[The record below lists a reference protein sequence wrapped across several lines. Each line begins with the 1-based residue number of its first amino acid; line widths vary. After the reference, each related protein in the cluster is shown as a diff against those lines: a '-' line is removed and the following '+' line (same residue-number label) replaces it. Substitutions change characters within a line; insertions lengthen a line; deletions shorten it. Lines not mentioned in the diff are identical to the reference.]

1 MNRQTPT
8 KQVILDSAL
17 YLFHLKGYHA
27 TSIRD
32 IANKAKVNPANI
44 AYYFKNK
51 QGLLEYCFMSYL
63 EKYIHV
69 LETNIA
75 LIEDKGPQ
83 QCLIDLVTEVI
94 QFQRENFL
102 AARFIYGESALDTN
116 LNREIHSTYFT
127 KEKSFF
133 QHILDEGI
141 KTRAFQSVPVPLYL
155 LQLKG
160 LLTASVLHP
169 HYATEV
175 LYVFPQEPYYSNLFA
190 EEVKRFIELTLF
202 HPEYNHL
209 KPFNRTEVFTGSLIK
224 DSYPCP
230 KSLA

>member
-8 KQVILDSAL
+8 KQMILDSAL

-32 IANKAKVNPANI
+32 IANKAKINPANI

-51 QGLLEYCFMSYL
+51 QGLLEYCFTSYL
-63 EKYIHV
+63 EKYIGV
-69 LETNIA
+69 LESNVA
-75 LIEDKGPQ
+75 LLEQKGPQ
-83 QCLIDLVTEVI
+83 RCLIDLVKEVL

-127 KEKSFF
+127 KEKYFF

-141 KTRAFQSVPVPLYL
+141 KARAFQSVSVPLYL

-175 LYVFPQEPYYSNLFA
+175 LYVFPQEPYYSDLYAN
-190 EEVKRFIELTLF
+190 EVKRFIELTLF
-202 HPEYNHL
+202 QSEHGHL
-209 KPFNRTEVFTGSLIK
+209 KAFNSTEVFT
-224 DSYPCP
+224 
-230 KSLA
+230 

>member
-8 KQVILDSAL
+8 KQIILDSAL

-51 QGLLEYCFMSYL
+51 QGLLEFCFISYL
-63 EKYIHV
+63 ENYIDV
-69 LETNIA
+69 LEMNIA
-75 LIEDKGPQ
+75 LLEQKGPQ
-83 QCLIDLVTEVI
+83 QCLSDLVTEVI
-94 QFQRENFL
+94 RFQRENFF

-116 LNREIHSTYFT
+116 LNREIHSTYFA
-127 KEKSFF
+127 KEKYLF
-133 QHILDEGI
+133 QQILDEGI
-141 KTRAFQSVPVPLYL
+141 KARAFQSVSVPLYL

-160 LLTASVLHP
+160 MLTAPVLHP

-175 LYVFPQEPYYSNLFA
+175 LYVFPQEPYYSDRFA
-190 EEVKRFIELTLF
+190 DEVKRFIELTLF
-202 HPEYNHL
+202 HSEQNQIKLYN
-209 KPFNRTEVFTGSLIK
+209 RVEVFT
-224 DSYPCP
+224 
-230 KSLA
+230 

>member
-8 KQVILDSAL
+8 KQIILDSAL

-51 QGLLEYCFMSYL
+51 QGLLEFCFISYL
-63 EKYIHV
+63 ENYIDV
-69 LETNIA
+69 LEMNIA
-75 LIEDKGPQ
+75 LLEQKGPQ
-83 QCLIDLVTEVI
+83 QCLSDLVTEVI
-94 QFQRENFL
+94 RFQRENFF

-116 LNREIHSTYFT
+116 LNREIHSTYFA
-127 KEKSFF
+127 KEKYLF
-133 QHILDEGI
+133 QQILDEGI
-141 KTRAFQSVPVPLYL
+141 KARAFQSVSVPLYL

-160 LLTASVLHP
+160 MLTAPVLHP

-175 LYVFPQEPYYSNLFA
+175 LYVFPQEPYYSDRFA
-190 EEVKRFIELTLF
+190 DEVKRFIELTLF
-202 HPEYNHL
+202 HSDQNQIKLYN
-209 KPFNRTEVFTGSLIK
+209 RVEVFT
-224 DSYPCP
+224 
-230 KSLA
+230 

>member
-8 KQVILDSAL
+8 KQIILDSAL

-44 AYYFKNK
+44 SYYFKNK
-51 QGLLEYCFMSYL
+51 QGLLEFCFMSYL
-63 EKYIHV
+63 ENYIDV

-75 LIEDKGPQ
+75 WLKEKGPQ
-83 QCLIDLVTEVI
+83 QCLLDLVTAVI
-94 QFQRENFL
+94 RFQRENFL

-127 KEKSFF
+127 KEKYFF
-133 QHILDEGI
+133 QYILDEGI
-141 KTRAFQSVPVPLYL
+141 KARAFQSVSIPLYL

-160 LLTASVLHP
+160 ILTAPVLHP
-169 HYATEV
+169 HYSTEV
-175 LYVFPQEPYYSNLFA
+175 LFVFPQELYYSERFA
-190 EEVKRFIELTLF
+190 DEVKRFIELTLF
-202 HPEYNHL
+202 QPDYNQVKLFTH
-209 KPFNRTEVFTGSLIK
+209 TEVFTGV
-224 DSYPCP
+224 
-230 KSLA
+230 

>member
-8 KQVILDSAL
+8 KQMILDSAL

-32 IANKAKVNPANI
+32 IATKAKVNPATI

-51 QGLLEYCFMSYL
+51 QGLLEFCFISYL
-63 EKYIHV
+63 EKYIQV
-69 LETNIA
+69 LEKNVDQLA
-75 LIEDKGPQ
+75 QKSPQ
-83 QCLIDLVTEVI
+83 QCLADLVTEVI

-116 LNREIHSTYFT
+116 LNREIHSTYFM
-127 KEKSFF
+127 KEKYCF
-133 QHILDEGI
+133 QYILDEGI
-141 KTRAFQSVPVPLYL
+141 KVRAFQSVSVPLYL

-160 LLTASVLHP
+160 MLTAPVLHP

-175 LYVFPQEPYYSNLFA
+175 LYVFPQELYYSDQFA
-190 EEVKRFIELTLF
+190 DAVNRFIKSTLF
-202 HPEYNHL
+202 HRDYQQIRQITSL
-209 KPFNRTEVFTGSLIK
+209 EVLT
-224 DSYPCP
+224 
-230 KSLA
+230 

>member
-51 QGLLEYCFMSYL
+51 QGLLEYCFISYL
-63 EKYIHV
+63 EKYICL
-69 LETNIA
+69 LESNIS
-75 LIEDKGPQ
+75 LIEQKGPQ
-83 QCLIDLVTEVI
+83 QCLIDLVMEII
-94 QFQRENFL
+94 QFQRENFF

-127 KEKSFF
+127 KEKYYF

-141 KTRAFQSVPVPLYL
+141 KVRAFQSVSVPLYL

-160 LLTASVLHP
+160 LLTAPVLHP

-175 LYVFPQEPYYSNLFA
+175 LYVFPQEPYYSDLFA
-190 EEVKRFIELTLF
+190 DELKRFIEQTLF
-202 HPEYNHL
+202 HPEYINL
-209 KPFNRTEVFTGSLIK
+209 KHFGRTEVFT
-224 DSYPCP
+224 
-230 KSLA
+230 

>member
-1 MNRQTPT
+1 MNRQRPT

-51 QGLLEYCFMSYL
+51 QGLLEYCFISYL
-63 EKYIHV
+63 EKYICV
-69 LETNIA
+69 LESNIS
-75 LIEDKGPQ
+75 LLEHKGPQ
-83 QCLIDLVTEVI
+83 QCLLDLVTEVI

-127 KEKSFF
+127 KEKYFF

-141 KTRAFQSVPVPLYL
+141 KARAFQAVSVPIYL

-160 LLTASVLHP
+160 LLTAPVLHP
-169 HYATEV
+169 HYSTEV
-175 LYVFPQEPYYSNLFA
+175 LYVFPQEHYYSNLFT
-190 EEVKRFIELTLF
+190 EEVKRFIEQTLF
-202 HPEYNHL
+202 HPDHSHL
-209 KPFNRTEVFTGSLIK
+209 KDFIRTEVFT
-224 DSYPCP
+224 
-230 KSLA
+230 